1 MTGTSSRSAVLART
15 IGVLLAVCFFIGFY
29 GCKSRAQE
37 AASPAAITS
46 TIDAGQIGAPIS
58 KYLYGGFIEHGGLLM
73 YRSLW
78 AEMIDDRKFYFPI
91 TSKVPEAPPRRQGGG
106 AFRGMQPHTWK
117 PVGPDEAVTLDKEKP
132 FVGDQSPRISLD
144 SASPHGIQQSGFA
157 LVKGKKYKAASIS
170 AALPAARSR
179 SRSSGVPA
187 TPTARPSPF
196 PPSQAI
202 TKSSRSA
209 SPRPPI
215 AQAAQSKSPAPAL
228 ATSISVLSR

>member
-1 MTGTSSRSAVLART
+1 MTGTSSRNALLARSV
-15 IGVLLAVCFFIGFY
+15 GVLLAVCFFIGFY

-37 AASPAAITS
+37 AAPAAPGAAITS
-46 TIDAGQIGAPIS
+46 NIDAGQIGAPIS

-117 PVGPDEAVTLDKEKP
+117 PVGPDEAVVLDKEKP

-144 SASPHGIQQSGFA
+144 SATPHGIRQSGFA
-157 LVKGKKYKAASIS
+157 LVKGKKYEGRIYLRGTPGSKVKV
-170 AALPAARSR
+170 ALIWGAGDADRQTITIPALTSR
-179 SRSSGVPA
+179 LQKVPA
-187 TPTARPSPF
+187 QLHRC
-196 PPSQAI
+196 
-202 TKSSRSA
+202 R
-209 SPRPPI
+209 R
-215 AQAAQSKSPAPAL
+215 
-228 ATSISVLSR
+228 